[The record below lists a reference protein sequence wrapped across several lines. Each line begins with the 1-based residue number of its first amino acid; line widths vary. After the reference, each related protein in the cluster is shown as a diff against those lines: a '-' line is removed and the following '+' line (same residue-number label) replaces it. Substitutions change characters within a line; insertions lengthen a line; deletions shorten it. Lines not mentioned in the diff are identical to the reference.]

1 MRPCLKIRQKR
12 KNCAFGLV
20 SLVSE
25 TDGIDACFFSYSRPD
40 EKLQKLVIFAATCKE
55 IKYFEQRIPKPK
67 IKAGI
72 NPAKVERVK
81 GKEPSAPSGRRS
93 AGDFL

>member
-1 MRPCLKIRQKR
+1 MLVFSRIRGQT
-12 KNCAFGLV
+12 KNYICA
-20 SLVSE
+20 
-25 TDGIDACFFSYSRPD
+25 
-40 EKLQKLVIFAATCKE
+40 VIFAATCKE
-55 IKYFEQRIPKPK
+55 IKYFEQRIPEPK